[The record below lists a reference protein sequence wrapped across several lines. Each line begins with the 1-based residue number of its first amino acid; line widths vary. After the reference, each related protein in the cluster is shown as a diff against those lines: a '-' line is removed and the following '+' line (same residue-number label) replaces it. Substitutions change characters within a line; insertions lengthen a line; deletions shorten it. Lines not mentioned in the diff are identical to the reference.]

1 MQRNINPHFLR
12 YWVLCLWQQ
21 KTVKFGKSFS
31 IPLIWLSYSNL
42 TLLKDPYNQSFCSSN
57 SFKRNRKK
65 KDDDN
70 DADSILVSD
79 TGNTELM
86 YCAASGGV
94 RHTYNCCCS
103 CWYRTYIRKIC
114 RLPPVYSFFR
124 SQHDLCSLTKKI
136 QAVCLFFMERRKG
149 KFQGTKI
156 LRLVQNI
163 HSENMLIASCAI
175 SFPYSPHSMNFS
187 LKESARKCVSVESR
201 ARALRANQGLYMR
214 N

>member
-21 KTVKFGKSFS
+21 KTVNFGKSFS

-42 TLLKDPYNQSFCSSN
+42 TLLKDPYNQSICSSN
-57 SFKRNRKK
+57 IFKKTVKIQK

-94 RHTYNCCCS
+94 RHT

-114 RLPPVYSFFR
+114 WLPPVYSFGPQVITWFVFPNEENTGCKPFLW
-124 SQHDLCSLTKKI
+124 HG
-136 QAVCLFFMERRKG
+136 ANE

-163 HSENMLIASCAI
+163 HSENMLIVSCAI
-175 SFPYSPHSMNFS
+175 SFPYSPHSMNFA
-187 LKESARKCVSVESR
+187 LKKESVA
-201 ARALRANQGLYMR
+201 
-214 N
+214 

>member
-1 MQRNINPHFLR
+1 MQRNTNPHFLR

-57 SFKRNRKK
+57 IFKKNSSNWRKK

-94 RHTYNCCCS
+94 RHT

-114 RLPPVYSFFR
+114 WLPPVYSFGPLVITWFVFPNEENTGCKPFFMAR
-124 SQHDLCSLTKKI
+124 RKWKISGEENSQAGTEHTFGKYIDCFLRHFFSLFPSQH
-136 QAVCLFFMERRKG
+136 
-149 KFQGTKI
+149 
-156 LRLVQNI
+156 
-163 HSENMLIASCAI
+163 
-175 SFPYSPHSMNFS
+175 
-187 LKESARKCVSVESR
+187 
-201 ARALRANQGLYMR
+201 
-214 N
+214 